1 MKNVQSKTVIHQDPI
16 SGEITDHDP
25 GRRYRLRD
33 DFLDDLG
40 REIPDPRPMQPPI
53 GYKKQPSMF
62 ELIREATAREVALY
76 AAGREPETFEE
87 ADDFDVDDDVD
98 PHSPW
103 ENDFDPP
110 WSEVKQAIQAER
122 DRVAAQSPPE
132 PKPTVPQPAPEAFPD
147 GQPIRKRDPGPSA

>member
-1 MKNVQSKTVIHQDPI
+1 MANKAREPEEKIVEHVDPI
-16 SGEITDHDP
+16 SGEISDIVTP
-25 GRRYRLRD
+25 PRVRARD
-33 DFLDDLG
+33 IFLDDLG

-87 ADDFDVDDDVD
+87 SDDFDIDDDID
-98 PHSPW
+98 PSSPW

-110 WSEVKQAIQAER
+110 WSEVRQAIEDNRRKASE
-122 DRVAAQSPPE
+122 SPPE
-132 PKPTVPQPAPEAFPD
+132 PKPTVPETPPLAPAKD
-147 GQPIRKRDPGPSA
+147 PIA

>member
-1 MKNVQSKTVIHQDPI
+1 MKKEPIEIVDPI
-16 SGEITDHDP
+16 DGEITLHEP
-25 GRRYRLRD
+25 AERVRIRD
-33 DFLDDLG
+33 RFLDDLG

-76 AAGREPETFEE
+76 AANRSPETFDE
-87 ADDFDVDDDVD
+87 ADDFDIDDDVD

-110 WSEVKQAIQAER
+110 WSEVRAAIQA
-122 DRVAAQSPPE
+122 DREARAAAKKDQPFEKPLKSPPSPSHRPE
-132 PKPTVPQPAPEAFPD
+132 DPDDPTGSA
-147 GQPIRKRDPGPSA
+147 GPIA

>member
-1 MKNVQSKTVIHQDPI
+1 MANKACEPEEKVVEHTDPI
-16 SGEITDHDP
+16 TGEIADIVTP
-25 GRRYRLRD
+25 PRVRARD
-33 DFLDDLG
+33 IFLDDLG

-87 ADDFDVDDDVD
+87 ADDFDIDDDVD
-98 PHSPW
+98 PHSQW

-110 WSEVKQAIQAER
+110 WSEVRQAIEDNRRQAAE
-122 DRVAAQSPPE
+122 SPPQ
-132 PKPTVPQPAPEAFPD
+132 PKPTVPPGPAPTPPKPD
-147 GQPIRKRDPGPSA
+147 PDPIA